1 MTEKKWSLFGGNRKV
16 YAVSAIGA
24 LVLFLSM
31 FSVVGTYSIHSA
43 DEDRDEVFTFA
54 RQRLQ
59 IYDQY
64 MYNDMSK
71 SLIRLSDKMTEFS
84 RLLEEG
90 STRLDEYVNDQHLDA
105 IIVMNGNEEVE
116 AQWGTQED
124 PYADWEEFLSREYIT
139 DMYAYPE
146 KEFLKREMVNGEEY
160 DVVVMARKDQPGI
173 LLGCTRKSGYDDLT
187 KTSILNALFTN
198 ITFPK
203 NGIVV
208 VCNDEN
214 TVLCSNE
221 EDSEKVQALLANYTF
236 VPSEDLQSFVCEE
249 SEWYGAKYISE
260 EYLIYVFFPSIAVYR
275 TLIVILLAGLLIYVL
290 FWIAFLMYQ
299 NYMERQNVEALKKQY
314 RIVDAIGDMYS
325 TMFSVNLFNGKI
337 EVIKVPEAIK
347 DRIKDGMNVSVVLKT
362 FTSEFIQEEY
372 QKGHVEFSDYTS
384 VAERLHYTRNLSYSY
399 KDVKDRW
406 ITTSIVPQ
414 TWDEEGNVVEALYLT
429 MDITQS
435 KVRELEFNKKLE
447 QTAIEAKRANIA
459 KTDFLRRMSHDI
471 RTPINGI
478 RGMIEIG
485 NHYPEDMQ
493 KQKECRDKIERAS
506 GFLLDLVNNVLDMNK
521 LESGNVHIE
530 HVPLDLVSMLET
542 LQSVTNVQ
550 AETAGVSFTLETQA
564 LRHTHV
570 LGSPLHL
577 QQILQNL
584 VSNAIKYTPSKG
596 RVRLCASELED
607 GKYCFICEDTGLGMS
622 EEFQK
627 KAFEPFSQETNPARS
642 TYTGTGLG
650 LAITKELVEVMHG
663 TVTLKSAPGKG
674 SVFTVILPLDIDTQY
689 TAQTD
694 KNEEEVLAG
703 SLEGK
708 RVLVVEDNEMNMEII
723 EFLLEKEK
731 IHVDKAWNGQEA
743 VDMFKNSTPGTYDAI
758 LMDIMMP
765 VKDGLQATE
774 EIRSMEKED
783 AKTIPVIAMSANAFH
798 EDAARS
804 RMAGMNAHLTKP
816 VDIAQLHQTL
826 AKFLK

>member
-1 MTEKKWSLFGGNRKV
+1 
-16 YAVSAIGA
+16 
-24 LVLFLSM
+24 
-31 FSVVGTYSIHSA
+31 
-43 DEDRDEVFTFA
+43 
-54 RQRLQ
+54 
-59 IYDQY
+59 
-64 MYNDMSK
+64 
-71 SLIRLSDKMTEFS
+71 
-84 RLLEEG
+84 
-90 STRLDEYVNDQHLDA
+90 
-105 IIVMNGNEEVE
+105 
-116 AQWGTQED
+116 
-124 PYADWEEFLSREYIT
+124 
-139 DMYAYPE
+139 
-146 KEFLKREMVNGEEY
+146 
-160 DVVVMARKDQPGI
+160 
-173 LLGCTRKSGYDDLT
+173 
-187 KTSILNALFTN
+187 
-198 ITFPK
+198 
-203 NGIVV
+203 
-208 VCNDEN
+208 
-214 TVLCSNE
+214 
-221 EDSEKVQALLANYTF
+221 
-236 VPSEDLQSFVCEE
+236 
-249 SEWYGAKYISE
+249 
-260 EYLIYVFFPSIAVYR
+260 
-275 TLIVILLAGLLIYVL
+275 
-290 FWIAFLMYQ
+290 MYQ

-314 RIVDAIGDMYS
+314 RIVDAIGAMYS

-337 EVIKVPEAIK
+337 EVIKVPESIK

-372 QKGHVEFSDYTS
+372 QKGHMEFSNYTS
-384 VAERLHYTRNLSYSY
+384 VAERLQHARNLSYSY
-399 KDVKDRW
+399 KDVKDGW

-542 LQSVTNVQ
+542 LQSITNVQ

-694 KNEEEVLAG
+694 KNEEEVLAD

-765 VKDGLQATE
+765 VKDGLQAAE

-798 EDAARS
+798 EDVERS
-804 RMAGMNAHLTKP
+804 LMAGMNAHLTKP
-816 VDIAQLHQTL
+816 VDIAQLQQTL

>member
-124 PYADWEEFLSREYIT
+124 PYTDWAEFLSREYIT
-139 DMYAYPE
+139 DIYAYPE

-187 KTSILNALFTN
+187 KNSILNSLFTN

-208 VCNDEN
+208 VCNEEN

-260 EYLIYVFFPSIAVYR
+260 EYLIYVFFPSIAVYKN
-275 TLIVILLAGLLIYVL
+275 LIVILLGGLLIYVL

-314 RIVDAIGDMYS
+314 RIVDAIGAMYS

-362 FTSEFIQEEY
+362 FASEFIQEEY
-372 QKGHVEFSDYTS
+372 QKGHVGFSDYTS
-384 VAERLHYTRNLSYSY
+384 VAERLHHTRNLSYSY
-399 KDVKDRW
+399 KDVRNGW

-478 RGMIEIG
+478 RGMVEIG

-758 LMDIMMP
+758 LMDFMMP

-774 EIRSMEKED
+774 EIRSLEKED